1 MDYMSIKDMLN
12 RDMKAALKQGEKQRL
27 SVIRMARS
35 AVLYAE
41 KDRLHELD
49 DEEVVEVLSRE
60 VKKRKDDI
68 DEYERLGRNDI
79 ARELKY
85 ETEVL
90 LSYLPQQLSD
100 DEVEEIVRQTI
111 FEVGANSVKDIG
123 KVMSAVMPKVKGR
136 ADGSVI
142 NTLVKKLLQ

>member
-1 MDYMSIKDMLN
+1 MSIKDMLN

>member
-1 MDYMSIKDMLN
+1 MSIKDMLN

-49 DEEVVEVLSRE
+49 DEEVIEVLSRE
-60 VKKRKDDI
+60 VKRRKDEMN
-68 DEYERLGRNDI
+68 EYERLGRSDI
-79 ARELKY
+79 ARDLKY
-85 ETEVL
+85 EIEVL

-100 DEVEEIVRQTI
+100 DEAEEIVRQTI
-111 FEVGANSVKDIG
+111 FEVGANSIKDIG

-136 ADGSVI
+136 ADGKVI
-142 NTLVKKLLQ
+142 STLVKKLLQ

>member
-1 MDYMSIKDMLN
+1 MSIKDMLN

-49 DEEVVEVLSRE
+49 DEEVTEVLSRE
-60 VKKRKDDI
+60 VKRRKDEMN
-68 DEYERLGRNDI
+68 EYERLGRSDI
-79 ARELKY
+79 ARDLKY
-85 ETEVL
+85 EIEVL

-100 DEVEEIVRQTI
+100 DEAEEIVRQTI
-111 FEVGANSVKDIG
+111 FEVGANSIKDIG

-136 ADGSVI
+136 ADGKVI
-142 NTLVKKLLQ
+142 STLVKKLLQ

>member
-1 MDYMSIKDMLN
+1 MLN